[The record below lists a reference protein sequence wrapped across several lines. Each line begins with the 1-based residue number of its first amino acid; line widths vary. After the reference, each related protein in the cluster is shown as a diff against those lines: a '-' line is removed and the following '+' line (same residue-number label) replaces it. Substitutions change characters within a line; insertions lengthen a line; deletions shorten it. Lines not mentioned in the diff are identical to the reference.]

1 MDDDRMNK
9 AVLCVPQSM
18 PAAHTFRSEE
28 NVPGLETSEMKVLVS
43 GMIKQF
49 NPWAH
54 LCLRKEENNKTQDDE
69 RINVSPEEMQWIE
82 LLQRMLCI
90 VVTEVATTVR
100 T

>member
-18 PAAHTFRSEE
+18 PAAHTFRSEG

-49 NPWAH
+49 NP
-54 LCLRKEENNKTQDDE
+54 
-69 RINVSPEEMQWIE
+69 
-82 LLQRMLCI
+82 
-90 VVTEVATTVR
+90 
-100 T
+100 